1 MIINKLR
8 RKKILKE
15 FQDRL
20 EKEKQKLEERLK
32 QLTAPDEEMF
42 SKMPDFGSEVLDFS
56 IEADQIEEIGN
67 ILALR
72 QVLENNLKD
81 VGEASERIKNDT
93 YGVCQRC
100 QKEIELR
107 RLRIEPAATLCSK
120 CVKKIE
126 KLDEKKK

>member
-15 FQDRL
+15 FQDQLDEER
-20 EKEKQKLEERLK
+20 QKLQERLK

-42 SKMPDFGSEVLDFS
+42 SKMPDFGSETLDLN

-81 VGEASERIKNDT
+81 ISEASERIKNDT
-93 YGVCQRC
+93 YGICQRC

-107 RLRIEPAATLCSK
+107 RLRIEPTATLCSR

>member
-15 FQDRL
+15 FQDQLDEER
-20 EKEKQKLEERLK
+20 QKLEERLK

-42 SKMPDFGSEVLDFS
+42 SKMPDFGSETLDLN

-81 VGEASERIKNDT
+81 ISEASERIKNDT
-93 YGVCQRC
+93 YGICQRC

-107 RLRIEPAATLCSK
+107 RLRIEPTATLCSR